1 MGEKAKIKKVVV
13 SELFM
18 DCYKHFNVYSQVER
32 MNELSQRE
40 LYLLLIL
47 CLDKHDDENTV
58 VRHNFLPFEKQIM
71 EIFDVQDDKEVTN
84 EVLLELVKET
94 GDTYIETEY
103 IVDSADNKVA
113 EVYTKEQVRKL
124 IKLGKLRSYAFD
136 DIKSDNHPANS
147 NVVFVG
153 ADETDSD
160 EDESSDSV
168 VELKQNRR
176 FEVSSDSESSDTDD
190 IDGI

>member
-1 MGEKAKIKKVVV
+1 MIDMGEKTKTKKVVV
-13 SELFM
+13 SDLFM

-58 VRHNFLPFEKQIM
+58 VKHNFLPFEKQIM

-84 EVLLELVKET
+84 EVLLDLVKET

-103 IVDSADNKVA
+103 IVDSAENKVA
-113 EVYTKEQVRKL
+113 DVYTKEEVRDIRIDL
-124 IKLGKLRSYAFD
+124 ID
-136 DIKSDNHPANS
+136 DEK
-147 NVVFVG
+147 
-153 ADETDSD
+153 E
-160 EDESSDSV
+160 
-168 VELKQNRR
+168 VE
-176 FEVSSDSESSDTDD
+176 
-190 IDGI
+190 

>member
-13 SELFM
+13 SDLFM

-58 VRHNFLPFEKQIM
+58 VKHNFIPFEKEIM

-84 EVLLELVKET
+84 QVLLDLVTET
-94 GDTYIETEY
+94 GDTYIETEN
-103 IVDSADNKVA
+103 IVDGSANKVA
-113 EVYTKEQVRKL
+113 DVFTKEEVRDIRIDL
-124 IKLGKLRSYAFD
+124 ID
-136 DIKSDNHPANS
+136 DEK
-147 NVVFVG
+147 
-153 ADETDSD
+153 E
-160 EDESSDSV
+160 
-168 VELKQNRR
+168 VE
-176 FEVSSDSESSDTDD
+176 
-190 IDGI
+190 

>member
-13 SELFM
+13 SDLFM

-58 VRHNFLPFEKQIM
+58 VKHNFIPFEKQIM

-84 EVLLELVKET
+84 QVLLELVKET
-94 GDTYIETEY
+94 GDTYIETEN
-103 IVDSADNKVA
+103 IVDGSDNKVGD
-113 EVYTKEQVRKL
+113 VFTKEEVRDIRIDL
-124 IKLGKLRSYAFD
+124 I
-136 DIKSDNHPANS
+136 
-147 NVVFVG
+147 
-153 ADETDSD
+153 DEKET
-160 EDESSDSV
+160 E
-168 VELKQNRR
+168 
-176 FEVSSDSESSDTDD
+176 
-190 IDGI
+190 

>member
-13 SELFM
+13 SDLFM

-58 VRHNFLPFEKQIM
+58 VKHNFIPFEKQIM

-84 EVLLELVKET
+84 QVLLDLVTET
-94 GDTYIETEY
+94 GDTYIETEN
-103 IVDSADNKVA
+103 IVDGSGNKVA
-113 EVYTKEQVRKL
+113 DVFTKEEVRDIRIDL
-124 IKLGKLRSYAFD
+124 ID
-136 DIKSDNHPANS
+136 DEK
-147 NVVFVG
+147 
-153 ADETDSD
+153 E
-160 EDESSDSV
+160 
-168 VELKQNRR
+168 VE
-176 FEVSSDSESSDTDD
+176 
-190 IDGI
+190 

>member
-1 MGEKAKIKKVVV
+1 MGEKTKTKKVVV
-13 SELFM
+13 SDLFM

-32 MNELSQRE
+32 MNELSERE

-58 VRHNFLPFEKQIM
+58 VKHNFLPFEKQIM

-103 IVDSADNKVA
+103 IVDKCAEYLHSSTNSADNKVA
-113 EVYTKEQVRKL
+113 DVYTKEEVRDIRIDL
-124 IKLGKLRSYAFD
+124 ID
-136 DIKSDNHPANS
+136 DEK
-147 NVVFVG
+147 
-153 ADETDSD
+153 E
-160 EDESSDSV
+160 
-168 VELKQNRR
+168 VE
-176 FEVSSDSESSDTDD
+176 
-190 IDGI
+190 

>member
-13 SELFM
+13 SDLFM

-58 VRHNFLPFEKQIM
+58 VKHNFIPFEKQIM

-84 EVLLELVKET
+84 QVLLDLVTET
-94 GDTYIETEY
+94 GDTYIETEN
-103 IVDSADNKVA
+103 IVDGSDKKVGD
-113 EVYTKEQVRKL
+113 VFTKEEVRDIRIDL
-124 IKLGKLRSYAFD
+124 ID
-136 DIKSDNHPANS
+136 DEK
-147 NVVFVG
+147 
-153 ADETDSD
+153 E
-160 EDESSDSV
+160 
-168 VELKQNRR
+168 VE
-176 FEVSSDSESSDTDD
+176 
-190 IDGI
+190 

>member
-13 SELFM
+13 SDLFM

-58 VRHNFLPFEKQIM
+58 VKHNFIPFEKQIM

-84 EVLLELVKET
+84 QVLLDLVKET
-94 GDTYIETEY
+94 GDTYIETEN
-103 IVDSADNKVA
+103 IVDDSDNKVGD
-113 EVYTKEQVRKL
+113 VFTKEEVRDIRIDL
-124 IKLGKLRSYAFD
+124 I
-136 DIKSDNHPANS
+136 
-147 NVVFVG
+147 
-153 ADETDSD
+153 DEKET
-160 EDESSDSV
+160 E
-168 VELKQNRR
+168 
-176 FEVSSDSESSDTDD
+176 
-190 IDGI
+190 